1 MVGQTHLHN
10 DELDDD
16 DGNRDDHN
24 LDDDHDHNLD
34 DDDDDDDEDNDQEL
48 AQLLLDW
55 RMESSPEL
63 RLRREIN
70 LAMIISGDYN
80 FWERKG

>member
-10 DELDDD
+10 NELDDD
-16 DGNRDDHN
+16 DGNHNDHN

-34 DDDDDDDEDNDQEL
+34 DHDDDHDHDDDDHDHDQEL

-70 LAMIISGDYN
+70 LATIISGDYH
-80 FWERKG
+80 

>member
-1 MVGQTHLHN
+1 MVGETHLHN

-16 DGNRDDHN
+16 DGNHDDHN

-34 DDDDDDDEDNDQEL
+34 DNDDDDHDHDQEL

>member
-1 MVGQTHLHN
+1 MVGETHLHN
-10 DELDDD
+10 DEHDLDDD
-16 DGNRDDHN
+16 DDDH
-24 LDDDHDHNLD
+24 HHHHHHHNL
-34 DDDDDDDEDNDQEL
+34 DDDDDDEDNDQEL

-70 LAMIISGDYN
+70 LATIISGDYH
-80 FWERKG
+80 

>member
-16 DGNRDDHN
+16 DGNHNDHN

-34 DDDDDDDEDNDQEL
+34 DHDDDDQEL

>member
-1 MVGQTHLHN
+1 MMMMMI
-10 DELDDD
+10 D
-16 DGNRDDHN
+16 
-24 LDDDHDHNLD
+24 D

-80 FWERKG
+80 F